1 MEPLDTRAY
10 VKQLIAQDYSQIV
23 VRCDDTDVFLLLL
36 YFYWKWKP
44 EGLALKMKKSD
55 GKYIDIN
62 ASAENLGDNCKDLL
76 GMHAVTGCDTVSY
89 PFRRGKCAALSL
101 LKNHD
106 IGLHFLGDQSVN
118 MADLIRV
125 CRKFFCLLYG
135 ASASSMNT
143 LRYNIFTSHKSTPR
157 IQALPP
163 TDEAFVPHVL
173 RAHLQVMI
181 WKAGD
186 TSVSPSVTYTTMDGQ
201 KQDQGHLTQ
210 HMDQLKL
217 DRKNCCKSL
226 RVHEVCHHHV

>member
-1 MEPLDTRAY
+1 
-10 VKQLIAQDYSQIV
+10 
-23 VRCDDTDVFLLLL
+23 
-36 YFYWKWKP
+36 
-44 EGLALKMKKSD
+44 MKKSD

-62 ASAENLGDNCKDLL
+62 ASAENLSDKCKDLL

-89 PFRRGKCAALSL
+89 LFRRGKCAALSL
-101 LKNHD
+101 LKQHD
-106 IGLHFLGDQSVN
+106 LGLHFLGDQSVN
-118 MADLIRV
+118 MADLITV

-186 TSVSPSVTYTTMDGQ
+186 TSVSP
-201 KQDQGHLTQ
+201 
-210 HMDQLKL
+210 
-217 DRKNCCKSL
+217 
-226 RVHEVCHHHV
+226 RVNINDYGWAKAGSGAPNPAYGPTEVGPKELLQVIACTCSMSSPCMKGN